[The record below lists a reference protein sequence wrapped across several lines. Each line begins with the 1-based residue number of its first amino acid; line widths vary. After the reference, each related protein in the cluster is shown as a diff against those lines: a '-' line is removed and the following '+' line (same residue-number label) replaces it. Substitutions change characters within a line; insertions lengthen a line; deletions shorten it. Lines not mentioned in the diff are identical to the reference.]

1 MELDADL
8 AHQAAAAK
16 YVSVIGEKLTNT
28 NEYFQN
34 LIRSQ
39 TPFRVKYFSAG
50 LRLAIDVPEHH
61 QDLVKPC
68 SSSTCNY
75 IYENHYSIPVVSVD
89 LSGERYNRSL
99 RRSWAFY
106 S

>member
-1 MELDADL
+1 MELDTDL
-8 AHQAAAAK
+8 AHQAKAAK
-16 YVSVIGEKLTNT
+16 YVSVIDGKLTNT

-50 LRLAIDVPEHH
+50 LRLVIGVPEHR
-61 QDLVKPC
+61 QDLVTPC

-75 IYENHYSIPVVSVD
+75 IYENRYSVPVVSVD
-89 LSGERYNRSL
+89 LSGERYNRFL
-99 RRSWAFY
+99 RRS
-106 S
+106 